1 VTQQLSKVRS
11 HAWPCAFLLA
21 SLACSSATGPR
32 PGVAYPNGLFLTTV
46 VHDTLMRV
54 GDTTTVDL
62 VLLNTTSQPIP
73 FATTGPVPTLTI
85 RDANGDTIAVAYP
98 GNPQLTGYEGTFEP
112 HKSSS
117 FSIVLGA
124 GNVVTGAAALA
135 NLTPGVYSV
144 AACMASCGQPVS
156 ITINQ

>member
-1 VTQQLSKVRS
+1 MRNDARS
-11 HAWPCAFLLA
+11 CTLLLA
-21 SLACSSATGPR
+21 LVACSSATGPR
-32 PGVAYPNGLFLTTV
+32 PGVAYPNGLFLTTA

-62 VLLNTTSQPIP
+62 ELLNTTSQPIP

-85 RDANGDTIAVAYP
+85 RDASSDSIAVAYP

-112 HKSSS
+112 HQSST
-117 FSIVLGA
+117 FSIILGA

-156 ITINQ
+156 ITVTQ